1 MRDSYYISWYVI
13 LKEYELLLE
22 MCQSI
27 GIGIG
32 KYRLKFLV
40 SVSVSVSAFFN
51 RYQTGIGYKMFEYI

>member
-1 MRDSYYISWYVI
+1 MLPKFLDFLV
-13 LKEYELLLE
+13 E
-22 MCQSI
+22 MCQS
-27 GIGIG
+27 IGIG